1 MSRKHKGI
9 LCILLSAFFFASMS
23 LCVKLAGNIPSM
35 EKAFFRNVIA
45 MIIAGTTLIKSKEN
59 LHYEKKDL
67 PLLIAR
73 SSFGLLGVLGN
84 FYAVDYLLLA
94 DASILQKTNPFFALL
109 FSFLI
114 LKEKISWKQLGYIS
128 LAFCGVLIVVRPGFD
143 GLALFPSFIAIL
155 GAMGAGMA
163 YTIVRLLSQRG
174 VSKSKIIFFFSAF
187 STLVLLPNM
196 IFHYV
201 PLTFPQFIA
210 LLFAGIF
217 AALGQYAVTSAYSY
231 APAKDISV
239 FDYSQII
246 FSSILGLFFFGQL
259 PDLFS
264 LIGYVIIILA
274 ALLQFLYTQKSS
286 R

>member
-128 LAFCGVLIVVRPGFD
+128 LAFFGVLIVVRPGFD

-187 STLVLLPNM
+187 STLALLPNM

-201 PLTFPQFIA
+201 PLTFPQFIT
-210 LLFAGIF
+210 LLFAGI
-217 AALGQYAVTSAYSY
+217 
-231 APAKDISV
+231 
-239 FDYSQII
+239 
-246 FSSILGLFFFGQL
+246 L
-259 PDLFS
+259 PH
-264 LIGYVIIILA
+264 
-274 ALLQFLYTQKSS
+274 
-286 R
+286 